1 MVVVHPHFHP
11 RRTGVT
17 AHVELIAKAQGAL
30 TDVRVI
36 GEQLPATL
44 PHLGWR
50 ALWRLSGE
58 QPIVWHAHRN
68 NELLWG
74 YLLKLLG
81 RKITVVATSHSPRPV
96 GRFTRFLLRFAKQVV
111 TLNRL
116 AAAWVKTP
124 STIVQHGIE
133 LERFRPADDRGQ
145 ALAKLALPGSKAVGV
160 VGRVRPNKGQ
170 GDFVAAVA
178 PLLERHPE
186 WTPVLVGLVKD
197 AEASWAKGLVEQTK
211 GRLVLA
217 GEHRDVVPWY
227 QGLSILVHP
236 SYAEAFSMVLIE
248 AMASGC
254 CVVATRIAAVPE
266 VIDDGRTGFLFDP
279 GDVAALRAIL
289 ERLLNDPELVA
300 RVGRAARE
308 EALGRFG
315 VEKEARALVE
325 VYRDAAQERGGAPSR
340 GA

>member
-30 TDVRVI
+30 ADVRVI
-36 GEQLPATL
+36 GEQLPPSL
-44 PHLGWR
+44 SHLSWR
-50 ALWRLSGE
+50 ELWKLSGE
-58 QPIVWHAHRN
+58 QRIVWHAHRN

-81 RKITVVATSHSPRPV
+81 RKLTIVATSHSPRPV
-96 GRFTRFLLRFAKQVV
+96 GRFTRFLLRFAKTVV
-111 TLNRL
+111 TLNKL

-124 STIVQHGIE
+124 STIVQHGLE
-133 LERFRPADDRGQ
+133 LERFTPAADR
-145 ALAKLALPGSKAVGV
+145 AEAFAKLALPGKQALGV

-170 GDFVAAVA
+170 GDFVEAVA
-178 PLLERHPE
+178 PLLEAHPE

-197 AEASWAKGLVEQTK
+197 GEASWAKTLVEQTK

-217 GEHRDVVPWY
+217 GEHKDVVPWY
-227 QGLSILVHP
+227 QGFSILVHP

-248 AMASGC
+248 AMATGC

-266 VIDDGRTGFLFDP
+266 VIDDGRTGFLFEP
-279 GDVAALRAIL
+279 GDVKGLRAIL
-289 ERLLNDPELVA
+289 ERLLADPQLVR
-300 RVGRAARE
+300 RVGLAARE
-308 EALGRFG
+308 EAVKRFG
-315 VEKEARALVE
+315 VEKEASALVRL
-325 VYRDAAQERGGAPSR
+325 YQQAAD
-340 GA
+340 